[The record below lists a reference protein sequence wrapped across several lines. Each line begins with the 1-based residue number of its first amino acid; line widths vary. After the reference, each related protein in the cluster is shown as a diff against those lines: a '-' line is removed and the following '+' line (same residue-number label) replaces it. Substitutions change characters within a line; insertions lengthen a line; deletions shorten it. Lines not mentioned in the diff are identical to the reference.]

1 MKEGKNIIF
10 LLLILVML
18 IPSGIIVARNLK
30 VDPIS
35 TSLSDDNVLKVLLI
49 IEQDNVP
56 ISTNIIANYA
66 PTRRAAMF
74 DIPANIG
81 LILQQLERTGGI
93 GTLYT
98 EKGANVYREEI
109 EKLTGVDI
117 PFYISCSLTDF
128 VHLTDLIGGL
138 SVFIPSSVD
147 IESETYGRILL
158 PSGSVL
164 LDGDK
169 VRKYLLYEDEA
180 DAEGEP
186 VTRKQKAVLAFLRGL
201 YEHPEIFEKEQFKVL
216 SPLLRSNITG
226 EDFKQLLEYL
236 SQTDSERLVPQ
247 RLTGAVRMVDS
258 KELLFPFRDGQQIK
272 EIIGQTLAAL
282 ASKEGTTLERVYALE
297 VLNGTDTNGLA
308 RTASELYQSFGYDVI
323 RIGNAPQSGVEHTVL
338 IDRIGNDA
346 VAKIVAQ
353 VVRCE
358 NIESVQVSND
368 HSDSES
374 NVDFTLILG
383 KDFNGYTVRQK
394 K

>member
-1 MKEGKNIIF
+1 VKEGKNIIF

-30 VDPIS
+30 IDPIS
-35 TSLSDDNVLKVLLI
+35 TSLSDDNVLKVLFI

-98 EKGANVYREEI
+98 EKGADVYREEI

-128 VHLTDLIGGL
+128 MHLTDLIGGL

-147 IESETYGRILL
+147 IVSETYGRILL
-158 PSGSVL
+158 PSGAVL

-169 VRKYLLYEDEA
+169 VRNYLLYEDES

-201 YEHPEIFEKEQFKVL
+201 YEHPEIFEKGQFRVL
-216 SPLLRSNITG
+216 SPLLHSNITG
-226 EDFKQLLEYL
+226 EDFKQLLKYL

-247 RLTGAVRMVDS
+247 RLTGAVRVVDS

-338 IDRIGNDA
+338 IDRIGNEA